1 LGPAT
6 GEPHIARDLSGRPL
20 NITQSVDAP
29 MSNRDRLLS
38 RGLEGIT
45 WPTGEALS
53 WRVQAVVDDYTGY
66 AMVTVALPPG
76 LRTADLPGTVIDM
89 AYKLAVATVQADKG
103 IQSVTIRLLMDV
115 DVDGKR
121 ISLLA
126 FRGNT
131 TREHLDYYLK
141 RGLQPDRDTIWSHV
155 FATTW
160 WNPSVPTSGEA
171 KQ

>member
-1 LGPAT
+1 
-6 GEPHIARDLSGRPL
+6 
-20 NITQSVDAP
+20 

-89 AYKLAVATVQADKG
+89 AYKLAVATIQADKG